1 MGTMEEMQKATA
13 VFKQVLRSTSTA
25 AGL

>member
-1 MGTMEEMQKATA
+1 MDEMKKATE

-25 AGL
+25 AGE